1 MKMDKIINFI
11 LYLFIIFLIIYMLY
25 IVYKCKKSDNQI
37 LVEKYYNFH
46 NNKYE
51 NFIDYDSEKYT
62 QKQNECI
69 NNWINNSDGMK
80 TYLESLNDATR
91 DVIINAFTN
100 TECKKKITLSA
111 PQIAPTTSST
121 PTTSSIPTTSTSPT
135 NEEDYD
141 EYYTEDVYDKEDDYD
156 EDYTEDVY
164 YNEDDYDEDYTEDVY
179 NTEVNQ
185 EPEE

>member
-11 LYLFIIFLIIYMLY
+11 LYLLIIFLIIYMLY

-37 LVEKYYNFH
+37 LVEKYYNFY

-51 NFIDYDSEKYT
+51 NFVNYDFKKNT

-69 NNWINNSDGMK
+69 NNWINNTDGMK
-80 TYLESLNDATR
+80 TYFESLNDATK
-91 DVIINAFTN
+91 DIIIKDIIN

-121 PTTSSIPTTSTSPT
+121 PTTSTSPT
-135 NEEDYD
+135 NED
-141 EYYTEDVYDKEDDYD
+141 EYNEDDTKDVYANEDYTEDVYENEDNYD

-164 YNEDDYDEDYTEDVY
+164 GNEDVY